1 MAEDHEILAAIATLD
16 TKMDGMKD
24 DIERLT
30 HVVIDG
36 NGQPGLVTRVDRLE
50 QVASRRNTNSD
61 IGAKGRWNLLSSII
75 GGLVAG
81 AATIVIFVF
90 FMA

>member
-1 MAEDHEILAAIATLD
+1 MAEDHDILAAIATLD
-16 TKMDGMKD
+16 AKFDDMQN

-36 NGQPGLVTRVDRLE
+36 NGQPGLVTKVDRLE
-50 QVASRRNTNSD
+50 QVAKRQTTNSN
-61 IGAKGRWNLLSSII
+61 IGAKGRWNVFSAII

-81 AATIVIFVF
+81 AAVLLVF

>member
-1 MAEDHEILAAIATLD
+1 MAEDHEILAALATLD
-16 TKMDGMKD
+16 TKMDDMKD

-36 NGQPGLVTRVDRLE
+36 NGQPGLITRVDRLE
-50 QVASRRNTNSD
+50 QIATRQATNSNM
-61 IGAKGRWNLLSSII
+61 GTKGRWNIISSII

-81 AATIVIFVF
+81 AAVLLVF

>member
-1 MAEDHEILAAIATLD
+1 MAEDHEVLAAIATLD

-30 HVVIDG
+30 RVVIDG

-50 QVASRRNTNSD
+50 QVSTQRTTSSN
-61 IGAKGRWNLLSSII
+61 IGAKGRWNIISSII
-75 GGLVAG
+75 GGMVAAIG
-81 AATIVIFVF
+81 TALIFFF
-90 FMA
+90 FMV